1 MNVLKKIGK
10 FFAGVKKEIKRV
22 RWPKKK
28 ELLKYSIATL
38 VCIAIISLFFVLS
51 DLILAYVKILLEKL

>member
-1 MNVLKKIGK
+1 MKKIGK

-22 RWPKKK
+22 RWPKKE

-38 VCIAIISLFFVLS
+38 FCILVIALFFVLS
-51 DLILAYVKILLEKL
+51 DLILAGIKVILEK